1 MPLESWFEMARAVP
15 SGWPRTYCFAHA
27 GGRAQAFIEW
37 QDALAGVTALVAV
50 TPPERIG
57 IDAVCDRIAERIA
70 AHQAGPFLLFG
81 HSLGALIAFEVGRRL
96 GDRPAH
102 LIASG
107 CVAPSLHPTPRMVE
121 VAGLDGRRLTEAVAL
136 YGGLRP
142 EILADPELQEFIL
155 PDVRADFEMVAEY
168 RYRPAP
174 PVPFGIS
181 LVNGSDDPLVSPAD
195 LADWS
200 RESTT
205 EPGVHWA
212 EGGHF
217 YFERHPE
224 AVTDVIRRAAE
235 ALPVE
240 LI

>member
-1 MPLESWFEMARAVP
+1 MDSWFDMARSVP

-27 GGRAQAFIEW
+27 GGRAQAFVGW
-37 QDALAGVTALVAV
+37 QEALAGVTALVAV

-57 IDAVCDRIAERIA
+57 IETVCDQIAERIA
-70 AHQAGPFLLFG
+70 AHRTGPFLLFG
-81 HSLGALIAFEVGRRL
+81 HSLGALIAFEVARRL

-107 CVAPSLHPTPRMVE
+107 CVAPALHPTPRMVE
-121 VAGLDGRRLTEAVAL
+121 VAGLDGQSLTEAVAL
-136 YGGLRP
+136 YGGMRP
-142 EILADPELQEFIL
+142 EIVADPELQDFIL
-155 PDVRADFEMVAEY
+155 PDVRADFRMVAKY
-168 RYRPAP
+168 RYRPA
-174 PVPFGIS
+174 VALPFGIS
-181 LVNGSDDPLVSPAD
+181 LVNGVDDPMVRHDD

-200 RESTT
+200 RECVI
-205 EPGVHWA
+205 EPEMHWS

-217 YFERHPE
+217 YFEQHPE

>member
-1 MPLESWFEMARAVP
+1 MARTAP

-27 GGRAQAFIEW
+27 GGRAQAFLEW
-37 QDALAGVTALVAV
+37 QEALAGVTALVAV
-50 TPPERIG
+50 TPPERTG
-57 IDAVCDRIAERIA
+57 IDAVCDRAAELIA
-70 AHQAGPFLLFG
+70 AQPGGPFLLFG
-81 HSLGALIAFEVGRRL
+81 HSLGALIAFEVARRL

-107 CVAPSLHPTPRMVE
+107 CVAPSLHPTPKMVE
-121 VAGLDGRRLTEAVAL
+121 VAGLDGPDLTEALAV

-155 PDVRADFEMVAEY
+155 PDIRTDFEMVADY
-168 RYRPAP
+168 RYHSATAL
-174 PVPFGIS
+174 PFGVS
-181 LVNGSDDPLVSPAD
+181 LVNGVGDPLVRRDD

-200 RESTT
+200 RECAG
-205 EPGVHWA
+205 EPEMHWS

-217 YFERHPE
+217 YFEHHPE
-224 AVTDVIRRAAE
+224 AVTEVIRRAAE

>member
-1 MPLESWFEMARAVP
+1 MESWFEMARGVP

-27 GGRAQAFIEW
+27 GGRAQACVEW

-50 TPPERIG
+50 SPPERTS
-57 IDAVCDRIAERIA
+57 IDTVSDQVAELIAGQRT
-70 AHQAGPFLLFG
+70 GPFLLFG
-81 HSLGALIAFEVGRRL
+81 HSLGALIAFEVARRL

-121 VAGLDGRRLTEAVAL
+121 VAGLSGQSLTEALAV

-155 PDVRADFEMVAEY
+155 PDIRADFELVARY
-168 RYRPAP
+168 RYRRAAALTCG
-174 PVPFGIS
+174 VS
-181 LVNGSDDPLVSPAD
+181 LINGTDDPLVRRDD
-195 LADWS
+195 LVDWS
-200 RESTT
+200 RECTS
-205 EPGVHWA
+205 EPEVHWA
-212 EGGHF
+212 AGGHF
-217 YFERHPE
+217 YFENHPE
-224 AVTDVIRRAAE
+224 AVTEVIRRAAE

>member
-1 MPLESWFEMARAVP
+1 MEPWFDMARAVP
-15 SGWPRTYCFAHA
+15 SEWPRTYCFAHA

-37 QDALAGVTALVAV
+37 QEALAGVTALVAV
-50 TPPERIG
+50 TLPERTEIET
-57 IDAVCDRIAERIA
+57 VCDQVAERIA
-70 AHQAGPFLLFG
+70 AHHTGPFLLFG
-81 HSLGALIAFEVGRRL
+81 HSLGALVAFEVGRRL

-107 CVAPSLHPTPRMVE
+107 CVAPALHPTARMVE
-121 VAGLDGRRLTEAVAL
+121 VAGLDGQSLTEALAL

-142 EILADPELQEFIL
+142 EIVADPELQEFIL
-155 PDVRADFEMVAEY
+155 PDVRADFIMVSGY

-174 PVPFGIS
+174 ALPFGIS
-181 LVNGSDDPLVSPAD
+181 LINGADDPLVHRDD

-200 RESTT
+200 SECVVKPET
-205 EPGVHWA
+205 HWS

-224 AVTDVIRRAAE
+224 AVTDVIRRVVE
-235 ALPVE
+235 ELPVE

>member
-1 MPLESWFEMARAVP
+1 MEAWFDTARAVP
-15 SGWPRTYCFAHA
+15 SGRPRTYCFAHA
-27 GGRAQAFIEW
+27 GGRAQAFVEW
-37 QDALAGVTALVAV
+37 QEAVAEVTALVAV
-50 TPPERIG
+50 TPPERTG
-57 IDAVCDRIAERIA
+57 IDTVCDQAAELIA
-70 AHQAGPFLLFG
+70 AQRTGPFLLFG

-96 GDRPAH
+96 DDRPAH

-121 VAGLDGRRLTEAVAL
+121 VAGLDGQGLTDALAV

-155 PDVRADFEMVAEY
+155 PDVRADFRMVAEY
-168 RYRPAP
+168 LYRPAP
-174 PVPFGIS
+174 ALPFGVS
-181 LVNGSDDPLVSPAD
+181 LVNGTDDPLVRSED

-200 RESTT
+200 RECIG
-205 EPGVHWA
+205 EPETYWS

-217 YFERHPE
+217 YFEQHPE
-224 AVTDVIRRAAE
+224 AVTEVIRRAAE
-235 ALPVE
+235 ALPAE

>member
-1 MPLESWFEMARAVP
+1 MAAWFDMARAVP

-27 GGRAQAFIEW
+27 GGRAQAFVEW
-37 QDALAGVTALVAV
+37 QDALAGATALVAV
-50 TPPERIG
+50 TPPERMG
-57 IDAVCDRIAERIA
+57 IDTVCDRVAELIA
-70 AHQAGPFLLFG
+70 AQRTGPFLLFG
-81 HSLGALIAFEVGRRL
+81 HSLGALIAFEVARRL

-121 VAGLDGRRLTEAVAL
+121 VAGLDGQGLTDALAV

-155 PDVRADFEMVAEY
+155 PDIRDDFKMVAEY
-168 RYRPAP
+168 RYRPAEAL
-174 PVPFGIS
+174 PFGVS
-181 LVNGSDDPLVSPAD
+181 LVNGTDDPLVRPDD
-195 LADWS
+195 LADWT
-200 RESTT
+200 RECVN
-205 EPGVHWA
+205 EPETHWS

-217 YFERHPE
+217 YFENHPE
-224 AVTDVIRRAAE
+224 AVTEVIRRAAE

>member
-1 MPLESWFEMARAVP
+1 MESWFEMARAAP
-15 SGWPRTYCFAHA
+15 SEWPRTYCFAHA
-27 GGRAQAFIEW
+27 GGRAQAFVEW
-37 QDALAGVTALVAV
+37 QEALAGVTALVAV
-50 TPPERIG
+50 APHERMG
-57 IDAVCDRIAERIA
+57 IEVLCDEVAERIA
-70 AHQAGPFLLFG
+70 AQDNGPFLLFG

-107 CVAPSLHPTPRMVE
+107 CVAPSLHPTARMVE
-121 VAGLDGRRLTEAVAL
+121 VAGLEGQSLADAVAL

-142 EILADPELQEFIL
+142 EILDDPELQEFIL
-155 PDVRADFEMVAEY
+155 PDVRDDFRMVAEY
-168 RYRPAP
+168 RYRTAA

-181 LVNGSDDPLVSPAD
+181 LVNGVDDALVPRED

-200 RESTT
+200 RECAA
-205 EPGVHWA
+205 EPETHWA

-224 AVTDVIRRAAE
+224 AVTELIRRAAE
-235 ALPVE
+235 ALSVE
-240 LI
+240 II

>member
-1 MPLESWFEMARAVP
+1 MEPWLTMARAVHP
-15 SGWPRTYCFAHA
+15 EWPRTYCFAHA
-27 GGRAQAFIEW
+27 GGRAQAFVEW
-37 QDALAGVTALVAV
+37 QEALAGATALVAV
-50 TPPERIG
+50 TPVERTG
-57 IDAVCDRIAERIA
+57 IDALCDQAAELIA
-70 AHQAGPFLLFG
+70 AQRTGPFLLFG
-81 HSLGALIAFEVGRRL
+81 HSLGALIAFEVARRL

-121 VAGLDGRRLTEAVAL
+121 VAGLEGQGLAEALAV

-155 PDVRADFEMVAEY
+155 PGIRDDFGMVADY
-168 RYRPAP
+168 RYRPGAAL
-174 PVPFGIS
+174 PFDIS
-181 LVNGSDDPLVSPAD
+181 LANGLDDPLVRRDD
-195 LADWS
+195 LSDWS
-200 RESTT
+200 RECVG
-205 EPGVHWA
+205 EPETYWS

-217 YFERHPE
+217 YFESDPDPVIE
-224 AVTDVIRRAAE
+224 VIRRAAQ